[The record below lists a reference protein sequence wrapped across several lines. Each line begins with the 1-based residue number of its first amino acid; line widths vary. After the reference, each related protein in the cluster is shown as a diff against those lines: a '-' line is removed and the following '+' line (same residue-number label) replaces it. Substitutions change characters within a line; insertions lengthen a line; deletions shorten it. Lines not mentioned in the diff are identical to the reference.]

1 MDHVTGVACMIVVVI
16 VFRKD
21 DSSGSC
27 DRCDLH
33 DSCDDSFRKDDS
45 SGSRDR
51 CDLHNSCDDSFR
63 KDDSSGS
70 CDRCDSSISLSN
82 IGKATNC

>member
-1 MDHVTGVACMIVVVI
+1 MDHVTGVTCMIVVMI
-16 VFRKD
+16 V
-21 DSSGSC
+21 
-27 DRCDLH
+27 
-33 DSCDDSFRKDDS
+33 FRKDDS

-70 CDRCDSSISLSN
+70 CDMCDSSISLSI

>member
-21 DSSGSC
+21 DSSGSR

-33 DSCDDSFRKDDS
+33 D
-45 SGSRDR
+45 
-51 CDLHNSCDDSFR
+51 SCDDSFR